1 MVISKINSYHINSGD
16 TMELKTLFGKNV
28 KYYRFRKCYTQEE
41 LAERMDVTPNYI
53 SRLERGM
60 HNPPF
65 TMIEKVAIALGIE
78 PYELF
83 IKRNDLQNM
92 PDRVNL
98 IDNRN

>member
-1 MVISKINSYHINSGD
+1 MCGD

-28 KYYRFRKCYTQEE
+28 KYYRFRNGYTQEQ
-41 LAERMDVTPNYI
+41 LAEKMDVTPNYI

-65 TMIEKVAIALGIE
+65 IMISKVAEALDVE

-83 IKRNDLQNM
+83 IKRNDLTEL
-92 PDRVNL
+92 PSRVNL
-98 IDNRN
+98 TNRK